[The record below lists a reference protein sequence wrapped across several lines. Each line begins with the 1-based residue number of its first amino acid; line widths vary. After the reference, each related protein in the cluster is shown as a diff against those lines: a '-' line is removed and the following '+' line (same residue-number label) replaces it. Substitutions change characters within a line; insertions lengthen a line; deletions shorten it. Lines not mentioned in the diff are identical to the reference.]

1 MLAMDVSGSM
11 QCGGCVGSPSIQPH
25 VASAAMAMVTARTE
39 HDHKFVAFSHTIVP
53 MYINSNMRLEEVLKA
68 ASSVSDK
75 VKINTSKVFVIL
87 TFLFEISPIY
97 ICTRNRS

>member
-11 QCGGCVGSPSIQPH
+11 QSGGCVGSPSIQPH

-39 HDHKFVAFSHTIVP
+39 DDHKFVAFSHTIVP
-53 MYINSNMRLEEVLKA
+53 MNINSNMRLEEVLKA

-75 VKINTSKVFVIL
+75 VQVNTSKVFAIL
-87 TFLFEISPIY
+87 RFLFEISPIC